1 MPMADETPKPNDE
14 HPHATTNQ
22 PYNADKPRPRWT
34 PLLGVVGLV
43 LAIAIV
49 FAVITWVRY
58 NT

>member
-1 MPMADETPKPNDE
+1 MADDKHGTSDE

-34 PLLGVVGLV
+34 PLL
-43 LAIAIV
+43 
-49 FAVITWVRY
+49 AVIGLILIIALIFAAITWLRY